1 MDRQRGRDGT
11 AILRAMVQQG
21 SDVSDQ
27 SRGDS
32 RSGGR
37 GRQTPPDRPRS
48 RNYAYLKRTYGFMRP
63 YARQLTYFLIAL
75 TITSAATLSMG
86 LGLKFLID
94 RGLSAR
100 DPALL
105 NEGLAIVLAIVTVI
119 AAGTFV
125 RFYYIS
131 WVGEHVVADIRK
143 AVFSQILK
151 LNPGFFETTKTGE
164 ILSRLTTDTSLL
176 QTVVGSSL
184 SIAIRNT
191 FSLVGGVTMLL
202 ITNVKLAALVGLV
215 VPAVIVPL
223 LWYGRRVRTLSR
235 ESQDRVADVGS
246 YAEENLNAIRT
257 VQAYVHEDIDR
268 SLFNRN
274 ADRALTTAMRRIFA
288 RAAMGAIV
296 IFLVFGA
303 VAVVLWAGG
312 RGVIAGEIS
321 PGDLSAFIFYAVTV
335 AGSVGAVSEV
345 LGDLQRAAGAT
356 ERLVELLETKPEITA
371 PPQPKAMPEPARGAV
386 EYDAVTFHYPSRPDA
401 AALHGL
407 NLTVAPGEHVALVG
421 PSGAGKSTVFQLLL
435 RFYDPQAGSIR
446 IDGMD
451 LRAVDPRDARSR
463 IAIVAQDP
471 VIFAADAME
480 NIRYGRPTA
489 TDEEVM
495 AAADSAAALEFITKL
510 PEGMKSFLG
519 ERGLRLSGG
528 QKQRIAIARAILRDP
543 AILLLD
549 EATSALD
556 AESER
561 LVQTALERLMIGRT
575 TMVIAHRLATV
586 VNADRIAV
594 IDDGR
599 LVATGRHEE
608 LLVSNPLYAR
618 VAALQFTDTTRAEGL
633 IRV

>member
-1 MDRQRGRDGT
+1 M
-11 AILRAMVQQG
+11 
-21 SDVSDQ
+21 
-27 SRGDS
+27 
-32 RSGGR
+32 
-37 GRQTPPDRPRS
+37 PDRPRS

-63 YARQLTYFLIAL
+63 YTRQLIYFLIAL
-75 TITSAATLSMG
+75 VITSAATLSMG

-94 RGLSAR
+94 RGLGAR

-105 NEGLAIVLAIVTVI
+105 NEGLAIVLAIVVVI
-119 AAGTFV
+119 ALGTFV

-131 WVGEHVVADIRK
+131 WIGERVVADIRK
-143 AVFSQILK
+143 SVFSQILK

-164 ILSRLTTDTSLL
+164 ILSRLTTDTTLL

-191 FSLVGGVTMLL
+191 FSLIGGVVMLL
-202 ITNVKLAALVGLV
+202 ITNVKLAGLIALV
-215 VPAVIVPL
+215 VPAVIVPI
-223 LWYGRRVRTLSR
+223 LWYGRRVRKLSR

-257 VQAYVHEDIDR
+257 VQSYVHEDIDR
-268 SLFNRN
+268 EYFNRN
-274 ADRALTTAMRRIFA
+274 VERALSTAMRRIFA
-288 RAAMGAIV
+288 RASMSAIV
-296 IFLVFGA
+296 IVMVFGA
-303 VAVVLWAGG
+303 IAVVLWAGG
-312 RGVIAGEIS
+312 RDVIAGTIS
-321 PGDLSAFIFYAVTV
+321 PGDLSAFIFYAITV
-335 AGSVGAVSEV
+335 AAAVGSVSEV

-356 ERLVELLETKPEITA
+356 ERLVELLETEPEITV
-371 PPQPKAMPEPARGAV
+371 PTNPKPMPVPARGAV
-386 EYDAVTFHYPSRPDA
+386 SFEHVTFHYPSRPDM
-401 AALHGL
+401 AALRGL
-407 NLTVAPGEHVALVG
+407 DLTVVPGEHVALVG

-451 LRAVDPRDARSR
+451 LREVDPRDARSR
-463 IAIVAQDP
+463 LAIVAQDP

-495 AAADSAAALEFITKL
+495 AAADAAAALEFITRL

-519 ERGLRLSGG
+519 ERGVRLSGG

-543 AILLLD
+543 AVLLLD
-549 EATSALD
+549 EANSALD

-594 IDDGR
+594 IEDGM
-599 LVATGRHEE
+599 LVATGRHDQ
-608 LLVSNPLYAR
+608 LLVTNPLYAR
-618 VAALQFTDTTRAEGL
+618 VAALQFSADAGRASEAAE
-633 IRV
+633 

>member
-1 MDRQRGRDGT
+1 M
-11 AILRAMVQQG
+11 
-21 SDVSDQ
+21 
-27 SRGDS
+27 
-32 RSGGR
+32 
-37 GRQTPPDRPRS
+37 PDRPRS

-63 YARQLTYFLIAL
+63 YTRQLIYFFIAL
-75 TITSAATLSMG
+75 VITSSATLSMG

-94 RGLSAR
+94 KGLSAR

-105 NEGLAIVLAIVTVI
+105 NEGLAVIIAIVVVI
-119 AAGTFV
+119 AVGTFV

-131 WVGEHVVADIRK
+131 WIGERVVADIRK

-184 SIAIRNT
+184 SIAIRNI
-191 FSLVGGVTMLL
+191 FSLVGGVVMLL
-202 ITNVKLAALVGLV
+202 ITNVKLAALVAIV
-215 VPAVIVPL
+215 VPAVIVPIVL
-223 LWYGRRVRTLSR
+223 YGRRVRKLSR

-257 VQAYVHEDIDR
+257 VQSYVHEDIDR
-268 SLFNRN
+268 EFFNRN
-274 ADRALTTAMRRIFA
+274 VERALTTAMRRIFA
-288 RAAMGAIV
+288 RASMGAIV
-296 IFLVFGA
+296 ILMVFGA
-303 VAVVLWAGG
+303 IAVVLWAGG
-312 RGVIAGEIS
+312 RGVIAGDIS

-335 AGSVGAVSEV
+335 AAAVGSVSEV

-356 ERLVELLETKPEITA
+356 ERLVELLETEPEITA
-371 PPQPKAMPEPARGAV
+371 PANPKPMPVPARGAV
-386 EYDAVTFHYPSRPDA
+386 AFDHVTFHYPSRPDT
-401 AALHGL
+401 AALRGL
-407 NLTVAPGEHVALVG
+407 DLIVEPGEHVALVG

-451 LRAVDPRDARSR
+451 LREVDPRDARSR
-463 IAIVAQDP
+463 IALVAQDP

-489 TDEEVM
+489 TDAEVI
-495 AAADSAAALEFITKL
+495 AAADAAAALEFITKL

-519 ERGLRLSGG
+519 ERGVRLSGG

-543 AILLLD
+543 AVLLLD

-556 AESER
+556 AENER
-561 LVQTALERLMIGRT
+561 LVQTALEHLMIGRT

-594 IDDGR
+594 IDDGL
-599 LVATGRHEE
+599 LVATGRHDQ
-608 LLVSNPLYAR
+608 LLLSNPLYAR
-618 VAALQFTDTTRAEGL
+618 VAALQFTADAGRPAVAAE
-633 IRV
+633 